1 MFKRV
6 IQSISKSLS
15 RHQSPVVPVRQEA
28 AEKTAPVRSKAPLA
42 PLKPTVTGPTAP
54 VAQPSPEEMCGIT
67 SKMNKEAI
75 REHLK
80 MLYARFNRSAS
91 SLDAKTRKEADAMLD
106 AIVAVREK
114 HFGSI

>member
-6 IQSISKSLS
+6 IQSLSKSLS
-15 RHQSPVVPVRQEA
+15 RQQ
-28 AEKTAPVRSKAPLA
+28 APAPADVAPAKAPAPSKAPAA
-42 PLKPTVTGPTAP
+42 PLKPMAP
-54 VAQPSPEEMCGIT
+54 EPVVAVAQSPEEMCGIT

>member
-6 IQSISKSLS
+6 IQSLSKSLT
-15 RHQSPVVPVRQEA
+15 RQQVPA
-28 AEKTAPVRSKAPLA
+28 PADTAPAKAHAPSKAPAA
-42 PLKPTVTGPTAP
+42 PLKPASEP
-54 VAQPSPEEMCGIT
+54 VAAVAQSPEEMCGIT

-91 SLDAKTRKEADAMLD
+91 SLAAKTRKEADAMLD